1 MRTALSLKHIRPMS
15 PTTECC
21 RSANAKEARLFERTR
36 SPTEYRP
43 SRGGTASPTSSGED
57 GEGFGS
63 ESNLSRPGSDLSSDG
78 DDASGGSSGVG
89 FRSGDIH
96 SGSRGGVPGAVAL
109 SSTSD
114 AAPLSHQL
122 PCMEMRR
129 SAWEEVMAVLSLYI
143 RGKYTASVADR
154 MILMIEPQLARKI
167 DMLSYEQMA
176 MLRERA
182 REKQQDSQISGID
195 EMFQRMAGIS

>member
-1 MRTALSLKHIRPMS
+1 MVALSLKHIRPVT
-15 PTTECC
+15 PTTESEI
-21 RSANAKEARLFERTR
+21 RTLQRNAKEARLFERTR
-36 SPTEYRP
+36 
-43 SRGGTASPTSSGED
+43 SPTSSGED

-109 SSTSD
+109 FSAAD
-114 AAPLSHQL
+114 APLSHL
-122 PCMEMRR
+122 LTCTEMRR

-143 RGKYTASVADR
+143 RGKYAASVADR
-154 MILMIEPQLARKI
+154 MILMIEPKLACKI
-167 DMLSYEQMA
+167 DMLSYDQMA

-182 REKQQDSQISGID
+182 REKHQDSELSGID

>member
-15 PTTECC
+15 PTTEAC
-21 RSANAKEARLFERTR
+21 SAKEARLFERTR

-143 RGKYTASVADR
+143 RGKYTVSVADR
-154 MILMIEPQLARKI
+154 MIRMIEPQLARKI

-182 REKQQDSQISGID
+182 REKQQDSQLSGID

>member
-1 MRTALSLKHIRPMS
+1 MVVHMVALSLKHIRPVT
-15 PTTECC
+15 PTTERQKLA
-21 RSANAKEARLFERTR
+21 RSLHCPHRLMWDCE
-36 SPTEYRP
+36 SV
-43 SRGGTASPTSSGED
+43 
-57 GEGFGS
+57 EGFGS

-78 DDASGGSSGVG
+78 DDASGGSSDVG
-89 FRSGDIH
+89 FRSGTGDIH

-109 SSTSD
+109 FSAAD
-114 AAPLSHQL
+114 APLSHL
-122 PCMEMRR
+122 LTCTEMRR

-143 RGKYTASVADR
+143 RGKYAASVADR
-154 MILMIEPQLARKI
+154 MILMIEPKLACKI

-182 REKQQDSQISGID
+182 REKQQYSELSGID